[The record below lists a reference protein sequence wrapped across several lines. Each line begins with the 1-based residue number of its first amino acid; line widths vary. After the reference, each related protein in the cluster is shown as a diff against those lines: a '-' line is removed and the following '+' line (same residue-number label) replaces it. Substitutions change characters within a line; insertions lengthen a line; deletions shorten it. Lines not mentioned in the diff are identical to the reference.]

1 VSYPSDLT
9 DDQWRLVRRLFDPPG
24 RRGRPARIPRRQLVN
39 AVLYQARTGCQWRY
53 LPRQFGPWGA
63 IWQQFRRWRDTGTW
77 EQALTLLRRTA
88 RARAGRSP
96 EPSMVMLDSQTV
108 KGGRAGPGFHDVG
121 GKYGN
126 TVGAKRTVLV
136 DYLGLPVAARVDSA
150 RPHDSKTGR
159 VLLNTAL
166 PALPAVTDV
175 LADLAFEPLVAE
187 VYRRHT
193 VNVVIKGWRGPY
205 KPVGFK
211 PIEPLWKVEDCFAQ
225 LGRWRRLAR
234 CFEATTTSATAWL
247 HVVCVAY
254 LLTKV

>member
-1 VSYPSDLT
+1 MAVSYPSDLT
-9 DDQWRLVRRLFDPPG
+9 DAQWRLVRRQFNPPPVGEADPLASHDAKWSTPRST
-24 RRGRPARIPRRQLVN
+24 RRARDANGV
-39 AVLYQARTGCQWRY
+39 T
-53 LPRQFGPWGA
+53 LPRQYGPWGA

-88 RARAGRSP
+88 RARAGRAP
-96 EPSMVMLDSQTV
+96 EPSLVMLDSQTV
-108 KGGRAGPGFHDVG
+108 KGGRAGPGFHAVG
-121 GKYGN
+121 GRYGN

-166 PALPAVTDV
+166 PELPAVTDV

-193 VNVVIKGWRGPY
+193 VNVAIKGWRGPY
-205 KPVGFK
+205 KPIGFK
-211 PIEPLWKVEDCFAQ
+211 PIEPL
-225 LGRWRRLAR
+225 
-234 CFEATTTSATAWL
+234 
-247 HVVCVAY
+247 
-254 LLTKV
+254 